1 MKCQEGWTGQVLLC
15 GVTCTAHYRA
25 WPEAFKPENCLH
37 RAYVTIGEIYK
48 AHGTRAQPSFH
59 AATLWSNKC
68 DHIAFR
74 RDTLSSKQRSVFVIA
89 LLLEQNISSVE
100 LLGQFQHLPMCNVSR
115 QQKNTVAVNSKSYH
129 RQHRKH
135 ESIVRFGDSLLLTFK
150 LSQYF
155 SFPLSYRARVQMP
168 LKQNKLGNQHFY
180 NSPLLQTGHF
190 PAKLEQCSFNADRR

>member
-37 RAYVTIGEIYK
+37 RAYVTIGGIYK

-100 LLGQFQHLPMCNVSR
+100 LLGQFQRLPMCNVSR
-115 QQKNTVAVNSKSYH
+115 QQKKKQWQLTANPITG
-129 RQHRKH
+129 
-135 ESIVRFGDSLLLTFK
+135 SIENMNR
-150 LSQYF
+150 LSVSGIHCF
-155 SFPLSYRARVQMP
+155 LHSNCHNIFLFPLAI
-168 LKQNKLGNQHFY
+168 
-180 NSPLLQTGHF
+180 GH
-190 PAKLEQCSFNADRR
+190 ASKCH